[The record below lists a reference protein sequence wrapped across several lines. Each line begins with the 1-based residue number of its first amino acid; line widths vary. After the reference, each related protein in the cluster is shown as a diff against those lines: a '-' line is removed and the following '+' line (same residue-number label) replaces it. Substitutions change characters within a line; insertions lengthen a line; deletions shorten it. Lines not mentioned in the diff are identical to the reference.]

1 MDKKE
6 YQKKYYIE
14 NRDKKI
20 EYQRKWSKENSEYK
34 KEYDKKYHIK
44 NRAKSLEYSK
54 QWREDNAEY
63 KKICDRKWKK
73 NNIKHTKEYYKI
85 WRKNNHEHIKE
96 YSREWHKNNHREVI
110 KKQNIYCKNKRKTD
124 LKYNLNRKVSS
135 AMWKTLKNNKKGR
148 HWEDLVGYNLIELI
162 KRLKKTMPEG
172 YTWEDYLKGRLHI
185 DHKIPITAFNF
196 SKPEHSDFKRCW
208 SLKNLQLLPAKEN
221 LVKHNKLSRPFQLAL
236 KI

>member
-34 KEYDKKYHIK
+34 KEYDKNYHIK
-44 NRAKSLEYSK
+44 NRAKRLEYSK
-54 QWREDNAEY
+54 QWREDNAEH
-63 KKICDRKWKK
+63 KKICDKKWKK

-85 WRKNNHEHIKE
+85 WCKNNHEHIKE
-96 YSREWHKNNHREVI
+96 YSREWHKNNHGEVI

-135 AMWKTLKNNKKGR
+135 AMWKTLKNNKNGR
-148 HWEDLVGYNLIELI
+148 HWEDLVGYKLKDLI
-162 KRLKKTMPEG
+162 KRLKETMPKN
-172 YTWEDYLKGRLHI
+172 YTWEDFLKGGLHI
-185 DHKIPITAFNF
+185 DHIVPISAHNFNHF
-196 SKPEHSDFKRCW
+196 NQIDFQNCW
-208 SLKNLQLLPAKEN
+208 ALSNLQLLPAEEN
-221 LVKHNKLSRPFQLAL
+221 LAKHNKLSRPFQLAL